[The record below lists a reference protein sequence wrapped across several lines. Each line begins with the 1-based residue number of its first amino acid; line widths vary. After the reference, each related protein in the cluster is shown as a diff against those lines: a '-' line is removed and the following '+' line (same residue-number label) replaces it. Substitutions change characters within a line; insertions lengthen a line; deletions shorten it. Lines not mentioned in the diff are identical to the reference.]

1 MFEDIPASTLPVE
14 FAYQLSKLQGA
25 LSKQVI
31 KVSADRSSDI
41 TPSQIVNYRLPIGAL
56 LNLDSLAIWFKVD
69 MIGEK
74 VLPARYAQ
82 SFIRRLSLQFNNVSV
97 QIINDF
103 NFVYSFYADHNN
115 KSLTKGLA
123 GDWVNN
129 SVIWSETPPAN
140 ATETKITGVNALA
153 NGNAIQTGLKMCIN
167 NFIGFLSSSSTR
179 ILPTDKTGECVIS
192 IEFAPSAEVLGGC
205 ELITPTATASYKITD
220 TYLTCEALSFS
231 DDSYYNAINSK
242 DDLKF
247 GFSDYVVSSFAQT
260 LKKTGVNVT
269 TYVSAGSISHIVG
282 TCRNPPSAIP
292 KQMIAYGTLGTAG
305 TAINI
310 YKYLSDPVAYASND
324 SGTATDNI
332 EGDGFYSTKGLQRQM
347 ANIKTSQFSINNKAL
362 NYGAFDPQEIF
373 FNNLCALGYE
383 NADISANG
391 LNPTIVSL
399 LHYYKYYGGCIQS
412 LELIDKQSFF
422 ISGLSSS
429 GSSCAIN
436 WTATFDGADNT
447 VPVIPVIICKLD
459 RVLHVK
465 QGRQISVE

>member
-31 KVSADRSSDI
+31 KVSADRSTDI

-153 NGNAIQTGLKMCIN
+153 NGQYC
-167 NFIGFLSSSSTR
+167 
-179 ILPTDKTGECVIS
+179 
-192 IEFAPSAEVLGGC
+192 
-205 ELITPTATASYKITD
+205 
-220 TYLTCEALSFS
+220 
-231 DDSYYNAINSK
+231 
-242 DDLKF
+242 
-247 GFSDYVVSSFAQT
+247 
-260 LKKTGVNVT
+260 
-269 TYVSAGSISHIVG
+269 H
-282 TCRNPPSAIP
+282 
-292 KQMIAYGTLGTAG
+292 
-305 TAINI
+305 
-310 YKYLSDPVAYASND
+310 
-324 SGTATDNI
+324 
-332 EGDGFYSTKGLQRQM
+332 
-347 ANIKTSQFSINNKAL
+347 L
-362 NYGAFDPQEIF
+362 NRFFD
-373 FNNLCALGYE
+373 
-383 NADISANG
+383 
-391 LNPTIVSL
+391 SL
-399 LHYYKYYGGCIQS
+399 L
-412 LELIDKQSFF
+412 FAF
-422 ISGLSSS
+422 
-429 GSSCAIN
+429 
-436 WTATFDGADNT
+436 
-447 VPVIPVIICKLD
+447 
-459 RVLHVK
+459 
-465 QGRQISVE
+465 